1 MQTLFS
7 FTRIFDDKTGQKD
20 FYDSAVLD
28 YIQDF
33 LRGISYSNFVS

>member
-7 FTRIFDDKTGQKD
+7 FTRIFDDKTGQKE

-33 LRGISYSNFVS
+33 LRGILICYFLN